1 MSVKQRENQISDI
14 AKAIGN
20 PLRIQIL
27 TELIEG
33 SLIVSNLLEKLQVE
47 PTILSKH
54 LSVLRSSGLIDCDVE
69 WRCRRY
75 HLKDTSA
82 VKQILELLDK
92 LLD

>member
-1 MSVKQRENQISDI
+1 MARQLKQNRKSDI

-20 PLRIQIL
+20 PLRIHIL
-27 TELIEG
+27 TELTEG
-33 SLIVSNLLEKLQVE
+33 SLIVSDLLKKLQVE
-47 PTILSKH
+47 PTSLSKH
-54 LSVLRSSGLIDCDVE
+54 LSVLRSAGLIDCDVE

-92 LLD
+92 LTD